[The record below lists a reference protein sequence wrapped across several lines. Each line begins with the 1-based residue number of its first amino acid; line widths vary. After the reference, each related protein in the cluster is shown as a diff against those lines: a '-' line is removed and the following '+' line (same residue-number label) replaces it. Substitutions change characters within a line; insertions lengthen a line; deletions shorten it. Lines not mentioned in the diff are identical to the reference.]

1 MEENNDWRLDA
12 YTDDLDGETFTLKRF
27 VPNGDNDHE
36 HCYFC
41 WKKIT
46 DLHIENEDCDFEGY
60 VCFSPKF
67 KQEIWVC
74 KECFNV
80 FKEKFKFQER

>member
-1 MEENNDWRLDA
+1 MILEENNDWRLDT
-12 YTDDLDGETFTLKRF
+12 YTGDLDGETFTLKRF
-27 VPNGDNDHE
+27 VTSGDNDHE

-60 VCFSPKF
+60 VCFNPKF
-67 KQEIWVC
+67 KQEIWTC
-74 KECFNV
+74 KECFDDL
-80 FKEKFKFQER
+80 KTKR